1 LNFFKKWPHHQEKWK
16 KVEIFC
22 LCHQENFEMILKK
35 TFLKFEMKISFLKF
49 EKKRPYHPKEMKKT
63 EMKKSY
69 ISFMPPR
76 KTSYNTT

>member
-1 LNFFKKWPHHQEKWK
+1 
-16 KVEIFC
+16 
-22 LCHQENFEMILKK
+22 
-35 TFLKFEMKISFLKF
+35 MKISFLKF